1 MPHAMTVEP
10 GAASH
15 GREHPG
21 GPRAPRAAAFYDL
34 DGTIVSTNLVHAYW
48 YYARN
53 NQGLWRSVRAAARVL
68 RRVPL
73 YVATNLV
80 DRQIFNELFFQVYAG
95 ESDDRLRYLSEEL
108 FEKVLK
114 PAMYPGAAQL
124 VASSRAAGLRQ
135 IIVSGAPDFTVRPI
149 ARFLGMDEYT
159 CNRLEFIDH
168 RCTGRVLPPVM
179 ASATKATWIRNYAET
194 NGVRLSDCYAYA
206 DSTSDLPMLSIVGH
220 PAAVNPD
227 LRLRLTARQQHWPI
241 LDLRN

>member
-10 GAASH
+10 VSGSP

-80 DRQIFNELFFQVYAG
+80 DRQIFNELFFQVYEG

-114 PAMYPGAAQL
+114 PALYPGAAQL

-149 ARFLGMDEYT
+149 ARYLGMDEFT

-168 RCTGRVLPPVM
+168 RCT
-179 ASATKATWIRNYAET
+179 
-194 NGVRLSDCYAYA
+194 
-206 DSTSDLPMLSIVGH
+206 
-220 PAAVNPD
+220 
-227 LRLRLTARQQHWPI
+227 
-241 LDLRN
+241 